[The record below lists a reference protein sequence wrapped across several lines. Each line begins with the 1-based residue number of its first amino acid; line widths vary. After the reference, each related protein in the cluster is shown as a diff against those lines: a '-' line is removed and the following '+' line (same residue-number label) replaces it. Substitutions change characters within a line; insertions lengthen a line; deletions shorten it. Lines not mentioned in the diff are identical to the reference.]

1 MFSTN
6 FTSVLLARMSEIRP
20 TVKFPTRPV
29 DPVAAAGAPAK
40 SEAEVKAMLAS
51 LGYTVPAAG
60 ATGPARTDGVVAA
73 AATPAPQAKTVP
85 ASAKQGRLILSAVAA
100 TVVLTCGFLF
110 QTLVVASGTSMEQS
124 ILTVERP
131 QIVTVA
137 AREGAAEAAP
147 AVATL
152 AATPFAAEV
161 AERAAIEQ
169 PAFVPAPAPAPA
181 APAAPAAVAPVP
193 APIATSAPAI
203 EPALAE
209 VPERAVV
216 ESFVANL
223 RISAVVPPRVMVNDK
238 VLTFG
243 TAVDATSGV
252 MLHSV
257 DTEKRLVIFNDA
269 FGRLVARRY

>member
-1 MFSTN
+1 
-6 FTSVLLARMSEIRP
+6 MSENRP

-29 DPVAAAGAPAK
+29 DPTTATAVPAK
-40 SEAEVKAMLAS
+40 SEAEVKAMLAN
-51 LGYTVPAAG
+51 LGYTLPAGSAAG
-60 ATGPARTDGVVAA
+60 ANRTDGVVAPVVPVPQVR
-73 AATPAPQAKTVP
+73 TAPVST
-85 ASAKQGRLILSAVAA
+85 KQGRVILSAVAA
-100 TVVLTCGFLF
+100 TVVLTGGFLF

-137 AREGAAEAAP
+137 AREGAADAAP

-152 AATPFAAEV
+152 AASPFLTEM
-161 AERAAIEQ
+161 AERPALAANPVAEQ
-169 PAFVPAPAPAPA
+169 PAQPMFVPAPMAVA
-181 APAAPAAVAPVP
+181 APAVATVSAPAVEAAVAD
-193 APIATSAPAI
+193 
-203 EPALAE
+203 

-257 DTEKRLVIFNDA
+257 DTENRLVIFNDN

>member
-1 MFSTN
+1 
-6 FTSVLLARMSEIRP
+6 MSEIRP
-20 TVKFPTRPV
+20 TVKFPSRPV

-40 SEAEVKAMLAS
+40 SDAEVKAMLAS
-51 LGYTVPAAG
+51 LGYTLPAGG
-60 ATGPARTDGVVAA
+60 ATGSARADGVVLPAA
-73 AATPAPQAKTVP
+73 PAPQAKTVP
-85 ASAKQGRLILSAVAA
+85 ASVKQGRLILSAVAA
-100 TVVLTCGFLF
+100 TVVLTGGFLF

-161 AERAAIEQ
+161 AERPATIEQ
-169 PAFVPAPAPAPA
+169 PAFVPVPAPAPVA
-181 APAAPAAVAPVP
+181 PVAVASPAAPVAT
-193 APIATSAPAI
+193 AAPAI
-203 EPALAE
+203 EPAVAE
-209 VPERAVV
+209 VPERSVV

-257 DTEKRLVIFNDA
+257 DTENRLVIFNDA

>member
-1 MFSTN
+1 MFSKN
-6 FTSVLLARMSEIRP
+6 FTPVLLFRMSEIRP
-20 TVKFPTRPV
+20 SVKFPSRPV

-40 SEAEVKAMLAS
+40 SDAEVKAMLAS
-51 LGYTVPAAG
+51 LGYTLPAGG
-60 ATGPARTDGVVAA
+60 ATGSARADGVVIP

-100 TVVLTCGFLF
+100 TVVLTGGFLF

-152 AATPFAAEV
+152 AATPFAAEL
-161 AERAAIEQ
+161 AERPATVEQ
-169 PAFVPAPAPAPA
+169 PAFVPVPAPAPVA
-181 APAAPAAVAPVP
+181 PVAVAPAAAPV
-193 APIATSAPAI
+193 ATAAPAI
-203 EPALAE
+203 EPAVAE
-209 VPERAVV
+209 VPERSVV

-243 TAVDATSGV
+243 AAVDATSGV

-257 DTEKRLVIFNDA
+257 DTDNRLVIFNDA

>member
-169 PAFVPAPAPAPA
+169 PAFVPAPAPVAPA
-181 APAAPAAVAPVP
+181 TPAAVAPVP